1 VVVKYSLAV
10 LKHGSLWAYRLA
22 TAAVLLAGAAFI
34 VLVLGLRYYVLPN
47 IDAYRAAIE
56 DAVSQA
62 AGQKVAI
69 GAVHGSW
76 KGYRPELDLADVRV
90 FDARGEVAF
99 QLERV
104 NAVLAWVS
112 LLSAQVRFDSIEVRG
127 PRVDVRR
134 DAQGG
139 LHVAGIAVGQGPA
152 GGGLGDWLLAQ
163 RQILVRE
170 ATIVWIDELR
180 GAPELRIEKVD
191 FRLDSAHGRHAF
203 GLTGTLPAA
212 LASQVDVR
220 GTFHGR
226 RIAQWREWTA
236 RVYADFPRVSL
247 AVAPLWVDAPIELS
261 DGVGSL
267 RVWLDVAD
275 GRIAAATA
283 DLGLANVRTRLDPAL
298 PELGLSSLSGRLIWK
313 QSPGRRELA
322 AKSLAF
328 ATAQGLAL
336 APMDFSYVQ
345 TGDAPQGRRSE
356 LKVARLDLA
365 PVAQISGFLPLEP
378 ALRDWM
384 AATVPAGMVREGE
397 FAWAGDFDRRQPYR
411 IHATFNGLQLR
422 ANGAVPGVSKLDG
435 EVEASDQ
442 GGTAT
447 LAMTEGGFDLP
458 RVFGEPVPLA
468 VLSASL
474 GWRFQGGQAWIT
486 VRNVAF
492 TNEHAAG
499 TFHGT
504 YHTEA
509 QGPGV
514 IDLTG
519 SLVRA
524 DGRHAWRYIP
534 LSAPVTRQWL
544 KGALLAGESREAR
557 LRLKGRLADFPFD
570 EGKAGVFEIVARY
583 TGVNLEY
590 ARGWPAVT
598 NASGELA
605 FRGRRMEIRPQ
616 AGQVLGV
623 RLSDTVVSIDDLGRH
638 DEHLRVRGK
647 ANGPTA
653 EFLRFV
659 SSSPVGARING
670 FTEDIRARGEANLTL
685 ELDLALHRMQDSR
698 LGGELVVADN
708 QVVLDPRI
716 PELDRFNARIAF
728 SHDGNRSGF
737 TLRDGHALLL
747 GNAVTFDAANQA
759 DGAVSARLAGRL
771 EAARLADLANYAPLR
786 LLDGQFAWTG
796 NVSVRDKIASV
807 RIESDLV
814 GLSSR
819 LPAPLAKAAPSR
831 LPLRVELLERPDR
844 QGVLVLG
851 LGGIVSA
858 QLALD
863 RGDGGPRRGMIGLG
877 GVAATLPDGDGLV
890 IRGKID
896 QLDLD
901 AWNAVLKDSGK
912 GGATR
917 PISSIDLEIG
927 SLDFSRRR
935 FHDLSVEL
943 VARRNTWQGTLDG
956 EEVAGNVSWSAEGNG
971 RLVARLARLALPAPA
986 SDVAP
991 PQPVAGESLPMLDV
1005 VAESFVFE
1013 GKNLGR
1019 LVVRANPD
1027 PGGWALQ
1034 HLEAASPDGKLA
1046 ASGRWNTSGEQRT
1059 DVNVRLDVSD
1069 VGKYFARLGY
1079 PEGVT
1084 GGKGML
1090 EGPIAW
1096 KGGPT
1101 RLDIRSLSGRL
1112 KLEAKDGRFQQVN
1125 PGVSKLLGII
1135 SLQSL
1140 PRRLTLDFDDIFR
1153 KGFTF
1158 DSISASLEI
1167 ASGIV
1172 HTSDFQMQGSAARV
1186 AMHGTVDLAAETQ
1199 NLTLRVTPSLSESI
1213 AVAGAIVNPAVG
1225 VAALI
1230 AQKALK
1236 DPFSSM
1242 AALEYSLTGSWS
1254 EPVVARIPRGG
1265 DKALEKG
1272 R

>member
-1 VVVKYSLAV
+1 MVVKYSLAV

-22 TAAVLLAGAAFI
+22 TAAVLLAGAVFM

-62 AGQKVAI
+62 TGQKVAI

-76 KGYRPELDLADVRV
+76 KGYRPELDLADVKV
-90 FDARGEVAF
+90 FDDRGEVAF
-99 QLERV
+99 QLDRV
-104 NAVLAWVS
+104 EAVLAWVS

-139 LHVAGIAVGQGPA
+139 LHVAGIAVDQGPT

-163 RQILVRE
+163 RQILIRE

-180 GAPELRIEKVD
+180 GAPELRVENVN

-226 RIAQWREWTA
+226 RIAHWRDWTA
-236 RVYADFPRVSL
+236 RIYADFPRVSL
-247 AVAPLWVDAPIELS
+247 AMAPLWVEAPIELS
-261 DGVGSL
+261 GGVGSL
-267 RVWLDVAD
+267 RVWLDVAQ

-283 DLGLANVRTRLDPAL
+283 DLGLANVRARLAPAL
-298 PELGLSSLSGRLIWK
+298 PELGLTSLSGRLFWK

-322 AKSLAF
+322 GRSLAF
-328 ATAQGLAL
+328 ATAEGLAL

-345 TGDAPQGRRSE
+345 TGDAPQARRSE

-365 PVAQISGFLPLEP
+365 PIAGLAAFLPLEP
-378 ALRDWM
+378 EVHDWM
-384 AATVPAGMVREGE
+384 AAAAPAGMVREGE
-397 FAWAGDFDRRQPYR
+397 FAWMGDFDRKQPYR
-411 IHATFNGLQLR
+411 IHAAFSGLQLR
-422 ANGAVPGVSKLDG
+422 AIGAAPGVRKLDG

-458 RVFGEPVPLA
+458 RVFGAPVPME
-468 VLSASL
+468 VLSAAL
-474 GWRFQGGQAWIT
+474 GWRFQGGQAWVT

-524 DGRHAWRYIP
+524 DGRYVWRYIP
-534 LSAPVTRQWL
+534 LSAPITREWL
-544 KGALLAGESREAR
+544 KRALIAGESREAR
-557 LRLKGRLADFPFD
+557 FRLKGRLADFPFD
-570 EGKAGVFEIVARY
+570 EGKAGVFEIAARF
-583 TGVNLEY
+583 TGAALEY
-590 ARGWPAVT
+590 APGWPAVT
-598 NASGELA
+598 NASGDLV
-605 FRGRRMEIRPQ
+605 FRGRRMEIRPRD
-616 AGQVLGV
+616 GEILGV
-623 RLSDTVVSIDDLGRH
+623 RLSDAVVSIDELGRH
-638 DEHLRVRGK
+638 DEHLLVRGK
-647 ANGPTA
+647 AHGPTS

-659 SSSPVGARING
+659 SSSPVGARIDH
-670 FTEDIRARGEANLTL
+670 FTDGIRARGEANLAL
-685 ELDLALHRMQDSR
+685 ELDLDLHRMEESKVR
-698 LGGELVVADN
+698 GELVVADN
-708 QVVLDPRI
+708 QVVIDPRV
-716 PELDRFNARIAF
+716 PELDRFNARVAF
-728 SHDGNRSGF
+728 TRDGSRAGF
-737 TLRDGHALLL
+737 TLRDGRALML

-759 DGAVSARLAGRL
+759 DGAVSAKLAGSL
-771 EAARLADLANYAPLR
+771 EAARVAELANYAPLH
-786 LLDGQFAWTG
+786 LLGGKLAWTG
-796 NVSVRDKIASV
+796 NVTVRNRIASL
-807 RIESDLV
+807 RFDSDLT

-819 LPAPLAKAAPSR
+819 LPAPFAKAAEAK
-831 LPLRVELLERPDR
+831 LPLRVELLERPGR

-863 RGDGGPRRGMIGLG
+863 GGAGGLRRGMIGMG
-877 GVAATLPDGDGLV
+877 GIAATLPDGDGLV
-890 IRGKID
+890 IRGRID

-901 AWNAVLKDSGK
+901 AWNAVLRDTGK
-912 GGATR
+912 GGTA
-917 PISSIDLEIG
+917 PLIAAIDLEIG
-927 SLDFSRRR
+927 SLDLGRRR
-935 FHDLSVEL
+935 FHDLSIDV
-943 VARRNTWQGTLDG
+943 VARRNTWQGTVDG
-956 EEVAGNVSWSAEGNG
+956 EEVAGDVSWSAEGNG

-986 SDVAP
+986 SNVAP
-991 PQPVAGESLPMLDV
+991 PQPMAGESLPMLDV

-1013 GKNLGR
+1013 GKNLGK
-1019 LVVRANPD
+1019 LIVRANPD

-1034 HLEAASPDGKLA
+1034 RLEAASPDGKLA
-1046 ASGRWNTSGEQRT
+1046 ASGRWNTDGEQRT
-1059 DVNVRLDVSD
+1059 DVKVRLDVSD
-1069 VGKYFARLGY
+1069 IGKYFARLGY

-1084 GGKGML
+1084 GGKGSL
-1090 EGPIAW
+1090 EGPISW

-1112 KLEAKDGRFQQVN
+1112 KLEAKEGRFQQVN
-1125 PGVSKLLGII
+1125 PGVAKLLGII

-1158 DSISASLEI
+1158 DSISANLEI

-1172 HTSDFQMQGSAARV
+1172 HTGDFQMQGSAARV

-1199 NLTLRVTPSLSESI
+1199 NLTLRVIPSLSESI

-1265 DKALEKG
+1265 DKAQEKG